1 MQTLITGLIGL
12 CKNVRVI
19 VAALLTAGAVGGWAI
34 STMFTTN
41 AAAVEGLSPFEIM
54 RKNDMKKLPLE
65 GSKPGLIGSY
75 AVSGTDPDGKPYVG
89 NSIVDIALAV
99 RSPRAGMGQRQA
111 GRRRP
116 SVRQR
121 SGGGLFDQGPNGDL
135 DHEHQSGW
143 FALRQV
149 VAPHGSRL
157 QGHRDVEEGIVR
169 IPGGN

>member
-54 RKNDMKKLPLE
+54 RKNDMKKLLE

-89 NSIVDIALAV
+89 NSIVDIALAPSGALELEWDNGKQV
-99 RSPRAGMGQRQA
+99 GVGQVIGHVLA
-111 GRRRP
+111 VACLTKGRTAILIMNINPDGSLSGKWSRRTD
-116 SVRQR
+116 R
-121 SGGGLFDQGPNGDL
+121 GYKGT
-135 DHEHQSGW
+135 ETW
-143 FALRQV
+143 KKA
-149 VAPHGSRL
+149 
-157 QGHRDVEEGIVR
+157 
-169 IPGGN
+169 